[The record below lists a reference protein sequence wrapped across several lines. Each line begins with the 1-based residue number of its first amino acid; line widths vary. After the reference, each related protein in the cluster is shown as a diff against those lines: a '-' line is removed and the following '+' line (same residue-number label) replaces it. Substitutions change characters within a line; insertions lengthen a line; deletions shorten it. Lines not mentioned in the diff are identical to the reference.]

1 LRGQP
6 VDSYLA
12 DKKKYWNRILDSIA
26 GTVTVAPGD
35 TVIDM
40 GCGPS
45 GIYMMF
51 PNNVVTAV
59 DPLLNDYERDL
70 DVFSQS
76 LYPNVNFVTA
86 TIEDYTSNKT
96 YDKVFCMNAI
106 NHVSD
111 IEAGFRKLAELC
123 APRGKIIVTIDAHN
137 NSLMKGIFRI
147 GPGDVLHPHQYD
159 KAEYSA
165 FLTQLGFTIT
175 AEVCLQ
181 RHAIFN
187 HYMLVAERG

>member
-1 LRGQP
+1 MATLRWKLAQFFEIIWWRRYLRGQP

-147 GPGDVLHPHQYD
+147 GPGDVLHPHQY
-159 KAEYSA
+159 
-165 FLTQLGFTIT
+165 
-175 AEVCLQ
+175 
-181 RHAIFN
+181 
-187 HYMLVAERG
+187 